1 MQMDGVGV
9 HGGCVV
15 GTGSAGF
22 GGGGGG
28 RFWMV
33 ADCRGGSSD
42 MIGYQYVDIVGRVD
56 YQNAT
61 NQLLTLHC
69 PQLLW
74 LKVAIAIRVIKH
86 ASACLTLNVP
96 FLSTLCPVVGMVA
109 SQISICFRISS
120 RIPCT

>member
-1 MQMDGVGV
+1 MTHVL
-9 HGGCVV
+9 
-15 GTGSAGF
+15 
-22 GGGGGG
+22 
-28 RFWMV
+28 
-33 ADCRGGSSD
+33 SSD
-42 MIGYQYVDIVGRVD
+42 VIGYQYVDIVGRVD

-69 PQLLW
+69 PQLCW

-86 ASACLTLNVP
+86 ASACLTNSSSIAIAIRVFNVP